1 MCKSV
6 VIVNKS
12 LRCSK
17 ISRQIS
23 VGTSYGGY
31 AALVGLSFT
40 PDVFTCGIDINGISD
55 LVKLTENY
63 PPYWKLEMDLW
74 YRYVGDPHND
84 ADRAT
89 MQTKSPLFK
98 AADITKPLMVI
109 QGADDVRVKKEHSI
123 ELVTKLEQD
132 HKEVN
137 FWLIP
142 DAGHGLIHWPIRLKQ
157 FRKTEDFL
165 ASCLGGRSS
174 GFDFYQLGAWL
185 F

>member
-1 MCKSV
+1 
-6 VIVNKS
+6 
-12 LRCSK
+12 
-17 ISRQIS
+17 
-23 VGTSYGGY
+23 
-31 AALVGLSFT
+31 
-40 PDVFTCGIDINGISD
+40 
-55 LVKLTENY
+55 
-63 PPYWKLEMDLW
+63 
-74 YRYVGDPHND
+74 
-84 ADRAT
+84 

-109 QGADDVRVKKEHSI
+109 QGADDVRVKKEHSV
-123 ELVTKLEQD
+123 ELVIKLEQD
-132 HKEVN
+132 HKDFD

-165 ASCLGGRSS
+165 ANCLGGRSS